1 LGAGLR
7 IKITRGGKV
16 KIEFVNETVEVVM
29 IIVVIVAFLLLFK
42 MRNKLKAK
50 DKVYVQIRNML
61 REKLAPL
68 GFTAEE
74 KVNLDNVAKYKRDGL
89 LVELYFDYRERE
101 YSFFA
106 SSGVQ
111 DPNRPPRQVAV
122 TFFSTEYNAEKLK
135 AISDAL
141 QEWLKSME

>member
-68 GFTAEE
+68 GFTEEE
-74 KVNLDNVAKYKRDGL
+74 KVNLDNVAKYKRDGF

-106 SSGVQ
+106 SSDVQ

-122 TFFSTEYNAEKLK
+122 TFFATEYNAEKLK

-141 QEWLKSME
+141 QEWPKSIE